1 LKEGEVR
8 KIGHFKSEEI
18 RGYRLGEEFVCEE
31 CLDDQE
37 REDLKGDNFLT
48 DQGMDE
54 EGFYFCDRCK
64 KLL

>member
-1 LKEGEVR
+1 VR
-8 KIGHFKSEEI
+8 RTGQIKPEDI
-18 RGYRLGEEFVCEE
+18 RGYRLGEEFVCGE
-31 CLDDQE
+31 CLNDEE

-54 EGFYFCDRCK
+54 EDFYFCDRCK